1 MIPVTG
7 GALLRRGK
15 KGLLTYRLIP
25 PRQFQAMIGN
35 RRQVWIA
42 LGTSDLLAA
51 QQLAAR
57 LWLRVWEMADDP
69 TFSLGFLLSRD
80 GDLHIT
86 DIQPGEIKH
95 AERILAKHQKV
106 LLQMGRQVAETPV
119 TPATPLSASP
129 ILPTPTPAGESCS
142 EAYERYK
149 RERVQVAR
157 AWKEATISGNDAAIE
172 LFQEISGDL
181 PMSEYDDEK
190 LRRFCEVLKLLPPHR
205 RISPQWRDKSL
216 AEIITMAPGGQSPKN
231 INKNIQFVA
240 GFLDWYVKT
249 HRDVLSRHSLRDHLI
264 REGRHGSRD
273 HEEREA
279 FTDAQVSAYCKASPA
294 TTPLQFWLMPLGA
307 YTGARIGELAQLR
320 VSDIELVQGV
330 WCFRIRAGEGQD
342 LKTKSAKRN
351 IPVHPA
357 LIKAGFLEF
366 VEEVRTEHPTGWL
379 WPELSATRDKADA
392 VSKWAGRVRKK
403 VPGIDGDQHTFHSF
417 RHTVATK
424 LARAKVDPIYRAD
437 LLGHA
442 RSGTESDV
450 RYAKTDINGLAEA
463 IQQLEYPLKLRKWPG
478 LSTFLDD
485 RNKAKNPR

>member
-15 KGLLTYRLIP
+15 KGLLTYRLTP
-25 PRQFQAMIGN
+25 PRQLREKIG

-42 LGTSDLLAA
+42 LRTSDLVTA

-57 LWLRVWEMADDP
+57 LWLRIWDMTDEP
-69 TFSLGFLLSRD
+69 TLSLAILLRRN

-86 DIQPGEIKH
+86 DVQPGEIQD
-95 AERILAKHQKV
+95 AERILANHQKV
-106 LLQMGRQVAETPV
+106 LLERGGQVAETPLD
-119 TPATPLSASP
+119 TATPLTATTVLP
-129 ILPTPTPAGESCS
+129 IPTPTGESCS
-142 EAYERYK
+142 KAYERYK
-149 RERVQVAR
+149 RERVQIAK

-172 LFQEISGDL
+172 LFQEILGDL

-190 LRRFCEVLKLLPPHR
+190 LRRFCETVKLLPPHR
-205 RISPQWRDKSL
+205 RTSPQWRGKPL
-216 AEIITMAPGGQSPKN
+216 EEIIATAPGGQSPKN

-249 HRDVLSRHSLRDHLI
+249 HRDVLPRHSMRDHLI

-279 FTDAQVSAYCKASPA
+279 FTDAQVTAYCKASPA
-294 TTPLQFWLMPLGA
+294 ATPMQFWLMPLGA

-320 VSDIELVQGV
+320 VSDIEQVQGI
-330 WCFRIRAGEGQD
+330 WCFRIREGEGQD
-342 LKTKSAKRN
+342 LKTKSAKRDV
-351 IPVHPA
+351 PVHPA
-357 LIKAGFLEF
+357 LTKAGFLEF
-366 VEEVRTEHPTGWL
+366 VEEVRKEHPTGWL
-379 WPELSATRDKADA
+379 WQELTDVKDKADA

-403 VPGIDGDQHTFHSF
+403 VPGIDDDRHSFHSF

-424 LARAKVDPIYRAD
+424 LARAKVDPIYRSD

-450 RYAKTDINGLAEA
+450 RYAKTDISGLAET
-463 IQQLEYPLKLRKWPG
+463 IQQIQYPIKLRKWPG
-478 LSTFLDD
+478 LSTFYDD
-485 RNKAKNPR
+485 SNKAKKPR